1 MFITFAGKNQRRD
14 AMIELTL
21 TRHGETLE
29 NQQHILQGQLP
40 GTLSPLGIE
49 QARKLAEK
57 LKNERVDAVVCSDL
71 ARSWETAEVIA
82 SFHELEPEAT
92 PLLREM
98 DWGVYT
104 GQQLDDVNWSDL
116 PDSVESVDELF
127 NRAAAFIRYLKTYHE
142 GKRIVAVGHGA
153 FNRAIATYLQGKK
166 AMEMT
171 ELPIM
176 ENTACI
182 LFQIL

>member
-14 AMIELTL
+14 TMIELIL

-40 GTLSPLGIE
+40 GTLSPLGIK
-49 QARKLAEK
+49 QAEELAEK
-57 LKNERVDAVVCSDL
+57 LKNKRIDAVICSDL
-71 ARSWETAEVIA
+71 ARSRETARAVA
-82 SFHELEPEAT
+82 SLHGLEPEAT

-104 GQQLDDVNWSDL
+104 GQQLDDVNWADL
-116 PDSVESVDELF
+116 PDSVESVEELF

-153 FNRAIATYLQGKK
+153 FNRAIVTYLQGKE

-182 LFQIL
+182 SFQIV